1 MASQLVHQPAKGLGL
16 AFVGGFALSIDIPL
30 IRLAGSD
37 PYTVMLARGLGMAF
51 VLWLYWR
58 FFADR
63 SDMPRDLFADRDFL
77 TIGALSGLNSIFFA
91 LAVFNT
97 STANVVFILAFNAML
112 AALLSWP
119 VTGEK
124 PSKATWAAIVTTIVG
139 VGIIVADGFGT
150 GNLLGDLF
158 ALICAAMI
166 ALSLSLARRS
176 GKDLSLA
183 PGFGGLVTA
192 AFALPMTLWTA
203 TMPAAPLWLLAD
215 VLILVPLAGITL
227 WLAPR
232 FIPAPQVALF
242 YLLETVLAPLWV
254 WMIFAELPSRNVY
267 IGGSLVVAGIAGHG
281 AWELVQL
288 RRRRQQRKW
297 QREQQARE
305 QAAQELAAR
314 EQAQLEQL
322 HQLQNQLQ
330 DRELV

>member
-1 MASQLVHQPAKGLGL
+1 MAAQLVHQPAKGLGL

-37 PYTVMLARGLGMAF
+37 PYTVMLARGVGMAL

-77 TIGALSGLNSIFFA
+77 TIGALSGLNSVFFA

-119 VTGEK
+119 ITGEK
-124 PSKATWAAIVTTIVG
+124 PSSATWAAIITTIAG
-139 VGIIVADGFGT
+139 VGIIVADGLGT
-150 GNLLGDLF
+150 GNLLGDIF
-158 ALICAAMI
+158 ALLCAAMI

-203 TMPAAPLWLLAD
+203 TMPTAPLWLLAD

-242 YLLETVLAPLWV
+242 YLLETVLAPVWV

-267 IGGSLVVAGIAGHG
+267 VGGSLVVAGIAGHG
-281 AWELVQL
+281 AWELYQL
-288 RRRRQQRKW
+288 RRRRRQRRRD
-297 QREQQARE
+297 Q
-305 QAAQELAAR
+305 AAR
-314 EQAQLEQL
+314 EQAMREQVQREQL
-322 HQLQNQLQ
+322 QKLQSQLDN
-330 DRELV
+330 RELV